1 MQANMAAYQ
10 RREFI
15 LTFFSKIS
23 EILEDEVNRRPFAA
37 QFESDAGDGSIS
49 NRS

>member
-1 MQANMAAYQ
+1 MAAYQ

-15 LTFFSKIS
+15 LTFFFSKIS

-37 QFESDAGDGSIS
+37 QFKSDARDGSIS